1 MELLYF
7 WKENC
12 APCKAA
18 KPIVEQVAT
27 DLGIPVSW
35 LNVREPEGERLITPL
50 GLMTVPT
57 LVAVKDGKKLF
68 DVSGPDLQA
77 AQKLKRR
84 LEKVDA

>member
-1 MELLYF
+1 MELYYF

-18 KPIVEQVAT
+18 KPIVEQIAT
-27 DLGIPVSW
+27 DLGIQVSW

-57 LVAVKDGKKLF
+57 LVAIKDGKKLF
-68 DVSGPDLQA
+68 DVSGPDLQS

-84 LEKVDA
+84 LEKADA